1 MRPERHV
8 IRWGHTLGYWV
19 LGGEKNGVCDIESE
33 NGPPWASSLRRVRL
47 NAARA
52 SRALSSSV
60 VR

>member
-33 NGPPWASSLRRVRL
+33 NGPPWPRR
-47 NAARA
+47 
-52 SRALSSSV
+52 
-60 VR
+60 